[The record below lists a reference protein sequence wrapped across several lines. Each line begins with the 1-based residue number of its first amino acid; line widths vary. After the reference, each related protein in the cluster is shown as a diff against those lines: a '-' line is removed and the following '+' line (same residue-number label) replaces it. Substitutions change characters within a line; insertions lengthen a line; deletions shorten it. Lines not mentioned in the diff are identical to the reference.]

1 MLSNALRGHL
11 AELGIA
17 SAKGRNG
24 TRSYQGLSIVGGE
37 TTRNG
42 SCRSRPEAGGL
53 QDGNTNRRAHDDLMQ
68 IPRSENRENPLSD
81 GQRPVGEVEHREGGN
96 DEACSG
102 ERRSH
107 LDSRLSVRG
116 LRTGM

>member
-1 MLSNALRGHL
+1 MLSNALRGHP

-53 QDGNTNRRAHDDLMQ
+53 RDGNTNRRAHDDLMQ

>member
-1 MLSNALRGHL
+1 MSGARLQGTEAVARGLRQ
-11 AELGIA
+11 ADYEMATPID
-17 SAKGRNG
+17 
-24 TRSYQGLSIVGGE
+24 E
-37 TTRNG
+37 W
-42 SCRSRPEAGGL
+42 
-53 QDGNTNRRAHDDLMQ
+53 HDDLMQ

-116 LRTGM
+116 LRMGM